1 MSRQRLVIFDVD
13 GTLCDSQDLIVA
25 AMAGAFAA
33 EGLPCPD
40 RGAIL
45 AIVGLS
51 LPVAMARLAS
61 GHPVEVQARLVE
73 AYKATFMTERSR
85 KLAPLYDGIGALIV
99 GLSALPDMR
108 LGIATGK
115 SRRGLRLL
123 LQGHALDQVFITQQV
138 ADDHPSKPHPSM
150 ILAAMAETGIGP
162 DRAVMIGDTTFDMEM
177 GRAAGIATIGVSWG
191 YHPVDALQAARAGRI
206 VNRAAEIPA
215 ALEHIWGQ
223 A

>member
-1 MSRQRLVIFDVD
+1 MSRQRLVVFDVD

-40 RGAIL
+40 RGTVL

-51 LPVAMARLAS
+51 LPVAMARLAPDQ
-61 GHPVEVQARLVE
+61 PVEAQARLVE
-73 AYKATFMTERSR
+73 AYKATFMAERSR
-85 KLAPLYDGIGALIV
+85 KLAPLYDGMGTLIAELSTTA
-99 GLSALPDMR
+99 GLC

-123 LQGHALDQVFITQQV
+123 LQGHSLEEVFVTQQV

-150 ILAAMAETGIGP
+150 LFAAMAETGIAP
-162 DRAVMIGDTTFDMEM
+162 EYAVMIGDTTYDIEM

-191 YHPVDALQAARAGRI
+191 YHPVDALVRSGADRI
-206 VNRAAEIPA
+206 VTRASDVTATLDA
-215 ALEHIWGQ
+215 IWGR

>member
-33 EGLPCPD
+33 ECLPCPD
-40 RGAIL
+40 RGAVL

-51 LPVAMARLAS
+51 LPVAMARLAPE
-61 GHPVEVQARLVE
+61 HPDEVRARLVE
-73 AYKATFMTERSR
+73 AYKATFISERSR
-85 KLAPLYDGIGALIV
+85 KLAPLYDGIGALIA
-99 GLSALPDMR
+99 GLSAAPDMR

-123 LQGHALDQVFITQQV
+123 LQGHALDQFFVTQQV

-150 ILAAMAETGIGP
+150 LFAAMAETGIRP
-162 DRAVMIGDTTFDMEM
+162 ERAVMIGDTTFDMEM
-177 GRAAGIATIGVSWG
+177 GRAAGIATVGVSWG
-191 YHPVDALQAARAGRI
+191 YHPVEALVQSGADRI
-206 VNRAAEIPA
+206 VDRAAEIPA

>member
-40 RGAIL
+40 RGAVL

-73 AYKATFMTERSR
+73 AYQATFMTERSR

>member
-40 RGAIL
+40 HGAVL

-51 LPVAMARLAS
+51 LPVAMARLVPDQ
-61 GHPVEVQARLVE
+61 PVEAQARLVE
-73 AYKATFMTERSR
+73 AYKATFMAERSR
-85 KLAPLYDGIGALIV
+85 KLAPLYDGIGALIA
-99 GLSALPDMR
+99 GLSATPDTL

-115 SRRGLRLL
+115 SRRGLNLL
-123 LQGHALDQVFITQQV
+123 LQGHALDGVFVTQQV

-150 ILAAMAETGIGP
+150 LLSAMAETGVAP
-162 DRAVMIGDTTFDMEM
+162 DQTVMIGDTTFDIEM

-191 YHPVDALQAARAGRI
+191 YHPVETLVQSGADRI
-206 VNRAAEIPA
+206 VTQARDVPA
-215 ALEHIWGQ
+215 ALDAIWRQ

>member
-40 RGAIL
+40 RGAVL

-51 LPVAMARLAS
+51 LPVAMARLAPE
-61 GHPVEVQARLVE
+61 HPVEVQTRLVE
-73 AYKATFMTERSR
+73 AYKATFMSERSR
-85 KLAPLYDGIGALIV
+85 KLAPLYDGVGALIAE
-99 GLSALPDMR
+99 LSAAPGTL

-123 LQGHALDQVFITQQV
+123 LHGHALDQVFVTQQV
-138 ADDHPSKPHPSM
+138 ADDHPSKPNPSM
-150 ILAAMAETGIGP
+150 IFAAMAETGIGP
-162 DRAVMIGDTTFDMEM
+162 ERAVMIGDTTFDMEM
-177 GRAAGIATIGVSWG
+177 GRTAGIATVGVSWG
-191 YHPVDALQAARAGRI
+191 YHPVEALMQSGAGRI
-206 VNRAAEIPA
+206 VDRAAEIPA

-223 A
+223 G

>member
-40 RGAIL
+40 RGAVL

-191 YHPVDALQAARAGRI
+191 YHPVDALQAAGAGRI

>member
-40 RGAIL
+40 RGAVL

-51 LPVAMARLAS
+51 LPVALARLAPE
-61 GHPVEVQARLVE
+61 HPVEVQARLVD

-85 KLAPLYDGIGALIV
+85 KLAPLYDGIGDLI
-99 GLSALPDMR
+99 GTLSAQPETL

-115 SRRGLRLL
+115 SRRGLNLL
-123 LQGHALDQVFITQQV
+123 LQGHALDGVFVTQQV

-150 ILAAMAETGIGP
+150 LLTAMAETGVAP
-162 DRAVMIGDTTFDMEM
+162 DQTVMIGDTTYDIEM
-177 GRAAGIATIGVSWG
+177 GRAAGIATIGVNWG
-191 YHPVDALQAARAGRI
+191 YHPVEALVQSGADRI
-206 VNRAAEIPA
+206 VTQASDVPATLDAIWRRA
-215 ALEHIWGQ
+215 
-223 A
+223 

>member
-1 MSRQRLVIFDVD
+1 MSRQRLVVFDVD

-33 EGLPCPD
+33 EGLPGPD
-40 RGAIL
+40 RGAVL
-45 AIVGLS
+45 GIVGLS
-51 LPVAMARLAS
+51 LPVAMARLVPDQPA
-61 GHPVEVQARLVE
+61 GVQARLVE
-73 AYKATFMTERSR
+73 AYKVTFMTERSR
-85 KLAPLYDGIGALIV
+85 KLAPLYDGIGALIAE
-99 GLSALPDMR
+99 LSADPDLR

-123 LQGHALDQVFITQQV
+123 LQGHSLEEIFVTQQV

-150 ILAAMAETGIGP
+150 LLAAMAETGIRP
-162 DRAVMIGDTTFDMEM
+162 ERAVMIGDTSFDMEM
-177 GRAAGIATIGVSWG
+177 GRAAGVATIGVSWG
-191 YHPVDALQAARAGRI
+191 YHPVEALLGAGADRI

-215 ALEHIWGQ
+215 AIGQLWGL

>member
-1 MSRQRLVIFDVD
+1 MKGQRLVVFDVD

-33 EGLPCPD
+33 VDLPCPD
-40 RGAIL
+40 RGAVL

-51 LPVAMARLAS
+51 LPVAMARLMPDQPA
-61 GHPVEVQARLVE
+61 EVQARLVD

-85 KLAPLYDGIGALIV
+85 KLAPLFDGVGVLIAA
-99 GLSALPDMR
+99 LSADPDVM

-115 SRRGLRLL
+115 SRKGLRLL
-123 LQGHALDQVFITQQV
+123 LQGHSMEAVFATQQV

-150 ILAAMAETGIGP
+150 LFAAMAETGVSP
-162 DRAVMIGDTTFDMEM
+162 ERAVMIGDTTYDVEM

-191 YHPVDALQAARAGRI
+191 YHPVAALQTAGAGLV
-206 VNRAAEIPA
+206 VNRAAEIPS
-215 ALEHIWGQ
+215 ALERIWGQ

>member
-33 EGLPCPD
+33 EALPCPD
-40 RGAIL
+40 RGAVL

-51 LPVAMARLAS
+51 LPVAMARLAPE
-61 GHPVEVQARLVE
+61 HPVEVQARLVE

-85 KLAPLYDGIGALIV
+85 KLAPLYDGVGALIA
-99 GLSALPDMR
+99 GLSAAPDVV

-115 SRRGLRLL
+115 SRKGLRLL
-123 LQGHALDQVFITQQV
+123 LQGHGLEAAFATQQV

-150 ILAAMAETGIGP
+150 LLAAMTETGIAP
-162 DRAVMIGDTTFDMEM
+162 ERAVMIGDTTFDVEM

-191 YHPVDALQAARAGRI
+191 YHPVAALERAGAGRI
-206 VNRAAEIPA
+206 VTRAAEIPA